1 MSASRSDHLA
11 LGYSSHS
18 ASQNRSNS
26 PSATNSPIDP
36 LSTTARSVFGLPG
49 SMNSSSII
57 SSNTRSGTGS
67 PSHEMAGS
75 SRLFSKR
82 AREIQAQEGVP
93 GLPLNPWGGP
103 PTSGNSTP
111 LRENI
116 PESPTDGFPNFA
128 QLPTPESLPPTRR
141 ARAGTVPSRFPGGI
155 GNGLLAIPGVPANK
169 SARVTPSQSPF
180 NKSPSPG
187 IEQPDNNSSNNGTS
201 TLLSRLRAGSMPQR
215 SPYANLPTSASPF
228 GPSIFSSWN
237 PSGIGRERAT
247 TLASIASVGS
257 NGPSSPA
264 QSQFSREGGGES
276 DVHMRTLDYLGL
288 AETPQPQ
295 RAQLATPTYIS
306 SFDMTRHA
314 SRFRSYSVNNK
325 DKYADEEDDYDADI
339 PIDSQYAALQDQLA
353 ATQAAI
359 HNHNMAVRAY
369 ATQATR
375 PRARTAGVLDTP
387 GSRLVGSYGNNN
399 AAGSIPQA
407 EIRLQ
412 EEKEYDDISQAV
424 AGMNLGRS
432 NSRNAGHLNPEEQN
446 LDGPTSALWLG
457 GIPTST
463 TTSTLVEMFKSHG
476 PILSARVLT
485 HKNCGFVNFE
495 RVESAVSAK
504 ASMNGKEIFPG
515 AGPIRINFAK
525 PPSASNTPGHDG
537 AFPSPSP
544 DPFGKAQEANKGAS
558 ATRPG
563 ENSSV
568 AAGALNNAT
577 PTLPP
582 LREMTTDILD
592 IVGEFGATDEDKAR
606 ISKSLQSAVQYSAFL
621 EEIPPIREP
630 THTRVHDAPKLRD
643 IRKRIDNQ
651 MLSQAEIENI
661 AVDML
666 PEIAELASDYLGNTV
681 VQKLFDHCSDQLRD
695 AMLAEIAPHLAEI
708 GIHKNGTWAAQKI
721 IDVCKTPSQLSL
733 IVEHLRPYTVP
744 LFLDQYGNYVLQGC
758 LKFGAPYNDFIFET
772 MLSQMWEIAQGRY
785 GARAMRACLESHHS
799 TKDQQRML
807 AAAIALHSVQLA
819 TNANGALLLTW
830 LLDTCTFPN
839 RRHVLSPRLIPYL
852 VPLCTHKVAYLTVLK
867 VINQKNEI
875 EARDNI
881 LKRLFISPNDQV
893 LEAILSDQACG
904 ATFIFKVLTTPF
916 FEEGM
921 RLEVTENVKNVLVRI
936 KAQANQGYKRL
947 MDEVGLATR
956 TAGPNRET
964 STHAEQRQR
973 PTSRQTNGQHGQ
985 QGGQSNK
992 GFYNANSGAPNF
1004 ENQQRGDNADAGP
1017 PPPFPAFNT
1026 SMMYNGQNGP
1036 MPPAMNISQ
1045 LQYQQSMMNR
1055 GNPQMNYPYP
1065 PMQPGFGGYG
1075 NAGQPIDQYR
1085 QQNMPN
1091 GSPMQPP
1098 AGGQP
1103 PYAPPPGFGM
1113 VGGYGYGGN
1122 MGGVPNNMGYM
1133 PQEQV
1138 NGRRGRRK

>member
-1 MSASRSDHLA
+1 MS
-11 LGYSSHS
+11 
-18 ASQNRSNS
+18 
-26 PSATNSPIDP
+26 
-36 LSTTARSVFGLPG
+36 
-49 SMNSSSII
+49 
-57 SSNTRSGTGS
+57 
-67 PSHEMAGS
+67 
-75 SRLFSKR
+75 R

-128 QLPTPESLPPTRR
+128 QLPTPESLPTTRR

-180 NKSPSPG
+180 NKSPSPS
-187 IEQPDNNSSNNGTS
+187 IEQPDNNNSNNGTS

-237 PSGIGRERAT
+237 PTGIGRERAT

-306 SFDMTRHA
+306 NFDMTRHA

-325 DKYADEEDDYDADI
+325 DKYADEEDDYDDDM

-387 GSRLVGSYGNNN
+387 GSRLVGSYGNSN

-544 DPFGKAQEANKGAS
+544 DPFGKAQEANKGVS

-568 AAGALNNAT
+568 AAGALNSAT

-592 IVGEFGATDEDKAR
+592 IVGEFGANDEDKAR
-606 ISKSLQSAVQYSAFL
+606 ISKSLQSAVQFSAFL
-621 EEIPPIREP
+621 EEIPPFANRLTQGFTMP
-630 THTRVHDAPKLRD
+630 
-643 IRKRIDNQ
+643 
-651 MLSQAEIENI
+651 LS
-661 AVDML
+661 
-666 PEIAELASDYLGNTV
+666 
-681 VQKLFDHCSDQLRD
+681 
-695 AMLAEIAPHLAEI
+695 
-708 GIHKNGTWAAQKI
+708 
-721 IDVCKTPSQLSL
+721 
-733 IVEHLRPYTVP
+733 
-744 LFLDQYGNYVLQGC
+744 
-758 LKFGAPYNDFIFET
+758 
-772 MLSQMWEIAQGRY
+772 
-785 GARAMRACLESHHS
+785 
-799 TKDQQRML
+799 
-807 AAAIALHSVQLA
+807 
-819 TNANGALLLTW
+819 
-830 LLDTCTFPN
+830 
-839 RRHVLSPRLIPYL
+839 
-852 VPLCTHKVAYLTVLK
+852 
-867 VINQKNEI
+867 
-875 EARDNI
+875 
-881 LKRLFISPNDQV
+881 
-893 LEAILSDQACG
+893 
-904 ATFIFKVLTTPF
+904 
-916 FEEGM
+916 
-921 RLEVTENVKNVLVRI
+921 
-936 KAQANQGYKRL
+936 
-947 MDEVGLATR
+947 
-956 TAGPNRET
+956 
-964 STHAEQRQR
+964 
-973 PTSRQTNGQHGQ
+973 
-985 QGGQSNK
+985 
-992 GFYNANSGAPNF
+992 
-1004 ENQQRGDNADAGP
+1004 
-1017 PPPFPAFNT
+1017 
-1026 SMMYNGQNGP
+1026 
-1036 MPPAMNISQ
+1036 
-1045 LQYQQSMMNR
+1045 
-1055 GNPQMNYPYP
+1055 
-1065 PMQPGFGGYG
+1065 
-1075 NAGQPIDQYR
+1075 
-1085 QQNMPN
+1085 
-1091 GSPMQPP
+1091 
-1098 AGGQP
+1098 
-1103 PYAPPPGFGM
+1103 
-1113 VGGYGYGGN
+1113 
-1122 MGGVPNNMGYM
+1122 
-1133 PQEQV
+1133 
-1138 NGRRGRRK
+1138 